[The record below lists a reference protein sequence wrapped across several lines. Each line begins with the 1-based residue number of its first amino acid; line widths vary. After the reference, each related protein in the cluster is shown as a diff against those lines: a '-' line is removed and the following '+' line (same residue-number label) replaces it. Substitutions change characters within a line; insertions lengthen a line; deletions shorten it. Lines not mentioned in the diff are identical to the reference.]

1 MHSQYGQHVSSPA
14 GREPWPTDAPRR
26 ASRARFPRLNPAHN
40 PDNCCDRLPFRRL
53 SRTGSAAPGTRL
65 ALRRE
70 TAVPLES
77 KRRSP
82 DVPGLPGLLRVWLR
96 RGRLAWRASPDEAL
110 PIAHRLA
117 ILYLT
122 LPLALWLLGWFRWWV
137 GWPLAVL
144 LGAGVARALTGPW
157 RGRPRPATW
166 GLLATAGIWVM
177 TSAAGGLVDTLNADW
192 PIRRALLLDLG
203 RYAWPPVLPDPL
215 AAYVPGASPLL
226 RYYLGWHLVPGLAA
240 RLWGPSALQWAV
252 PLWTWFGTS
261 LVLSLFARE
270 YRGWRAAAAAALL
283 IVFSGLDVLRG
294 FLEGWQWPFD
304 NFEGAPLR
312 VGLMSPVR
320 ELTSGPHHFLSTGL
334 LALLLWQLRR
344 QPRFLAVSGIVL
356 AAAPLWSALGAIGAP
371 PLAAALAWT
380 NSGLRRFWRWP
391 NLVAAGPLAG
401 LVLLYLTAD
410 TGSWPRGWLWERH
423 EWTFL
428 ARWLP
433 ASYLS
438 EFLLLA
444 GLLLGAR
451 PALRREP
458 FFLACLATLLLLPL
472 YTFGYFNA
480 MRHGLSAARML
491 LAVFCAAV
499 ALQPSRRDRR
509 WLRAA
514 LVAALALGAVNP
526 VREWTDGL
534 RQRLPFRYAASPLTT
549 LLVPHSTWYL
559 RQYVAFARPPLLAA
573 LLKAPAPVAAPRL
586 GAPDV
591 RGPVDVHWD
600 GRSLIYAQA
609 PCRPSTAE
617 SLFLQVRPTTFA
629 AFEPAWQFYR
639 LGLGAPVY
647 GASPDYE
654 GYGRH
659 SDAACAWRWIMPPFA
674 FEVASLRTG
683 QAGRWEAELFLD
695 DAGILER
702 VAYQDAYALQ
712 ATYDALA
719 AAPPAAAD
727 RFAARLA
734 PAHLALTR
742 AGCADADLAAPFY
755 LHVVPFETAD
765 LPLSRRRYGFAARN
779 FPFAH
784 AGSRVADR
792 CWAVLPLPAYG
803 IRALRL
809 GQFAPEGELWRLEL
823 PFAAYLPSA
832 LAPLRAAY
840 AAASAQTPAVRDRF
854 DVYVADR
861 TATFVK
867 APCRPEDAE
876 AKFILHVIP
885 VRRWQLPPA
894 HWMLGFANL
903 GFSLEGHGAR
913 FDGVC
918 LARKALPAYPIARL
932 RVGQFLSREQ
942 RVLWQTEIPFASVAS
957 P

>member
-1 MHSQYGQHVSSPA
+1 MFLRPQAANRGL
-14 GREPWPTDAPRR
+14 PTRPDAPPASACLAAITRIIWTVPAIGSLLR
-26 ASRARFPRLNPAHN
+26 A
-40 PDNCCDRLPFRRL
+40 
-53 SRTGSAAPGTRL
+53 GSAAPGTRR
-65 ALRRE
+65 AGRRAM
-70 TAVPLES
+70 AVPIEPPP
-77 KRRSP
+77 RSP
-82 DVPGLPGLLRVWLR
+82 DVPGLPGLPLVWLR
-96 RGRLAWRASPDEAL
+96 RGRQAWRPSSDEAL

-137 GWPLAVL
+137 GWPLAGL
-144 LGAGVARALTGPW
+144 LGASVARALTGPW

-203 RYAWPPVLPDPL
+203 RHAWPPFLPDPL
-215 AAYVPGASPLL
+215 AAYAPGASPLL
-226 RYYLGWHLVPGLAA
+226 RYYLGWHLAPGLAA

-252 PLWTWFGTS
+252 PLWTWCGTS

-294 FLEGWQWPFD
+294 VLEGWQWPFD
-304 NFEGAPLR
+304 NFEGAPFR
-312 VGLMSPVR
+312 IGLMSPVR

-356 AAAPLWSALGAIGAP
+356 AAAPFWSALGAIGAP

-380 NSGLRRFWRWP
+380 NGLRRFWRWP
-391 NLVAAGPLAG
+391 NLIAAAPLAG

-410 TGSWPRGWLWERH
+410 TGAWPRGWLWERH

-433 ASYLS
+433 LSYLS

-458 FFLACLATLLLLPL
+458 FFLACVATLLLLPL
-472 YTFGYFNA
+472 YAFGYFNA

-491 LAVFCAAV
+491 LAVFCADV
-499 ALQPSRRDRR
+499 ALQPACRARR

-514 LVAALALGAVNP
+514 LVAALALGAINP
-526 VREWTDGL
+526 VREWTDGF
-534 RQRLPFRYAASPLTT
+534 RQRPPFRYAASPLTT

-559 RQYVAFARPPLLAA
+559 RQYVAFAHPPLLAA
-573 LLKAPAPVAAPRL
+573 LLKAPAPAAAPPR

-591 RGPVDVHWD
+591 RGPVDVRWD

-659 SDAACAWRWIMPPFA
+659 SEAACAWRWIMPPFP

-695 DAGILER
+695 AAGSLER
-702 VAYQDAYALQ
+702 VAYQDAYALR

-727 RFAARLA
+727 RFAVRLA
-734 PAHLALTR
+734 PERLALTR
-742 AGCADADLAAPFY
+742 AGCVDADLAAPFF
-755 LHVVPFETAD
+755 LHVVPFEIAD
-765 LPLSRRRYGFAARN
+765 LPLSRRGYGFAARN

-803 IRALRL
+803 IRTLRL
-809 GQFAPEGELWRLEL
+809 GQFSPEGELWRIDI
-823 PFAAYLPSA
+823 PWAAHMPSA
-832 LAPLRAAY
+832 LLPLRVAY

-854 DVYVADR
+854 DVHIADR

-894 HWMLGFANL
+894 HWRLGFANL
-903 GFSLEGHGAR
+903 GFPLAGHGAR

-932 RVGQFLSREQ
+932 RVGQFLFREQ
-942 RVLWQTEIPFASVAS
+942 RVLWQTEIPFASVA
-957 P
+957 PP